1 MSFSM
6 EIAGVE
12 ELKAVVEEQ
21 VKPVPEEVAKLKAQA
36 EQNVQ
41 TIMALDLDS
50 LEKRKNIL
58 ATVENFGLE
67 TMRASSQKNALLQVT
82 VGKLSKAGDDGGV
95 VAQGLGEL
103 QLHMKDLDPSGID
116 FAKRGF
122 LGKMFNPMRKYFQQ
136 FEKADVVIANIMEML
151 NKGKL
156 GLKDDNTTLLIEQ
169 HALRELTKKLRKEIQ
184 LVAYM
189 DESIEA
195 QIALAKA
202 RNDDPEKIQF
212 ITEEI
217 LFPLRQRT
225 LDMQAMMAV
234 NQQGFITFEVVIRN
248 NKELIRG
255 VDRAS
260 TVTVA
265 ALRVAV
271 TAASALA
278 NQRVVLKQLNALYT
292 TTNTFIE
299 HTGQMLKQQGVEI
312 HKGAIA
318 ASISADSLKK
328 AFEDSFEALQAISTY
343 KQEALPK
350 MRETIAQFRE
360 LAETGEKQILK
371 LEKGAAVGL

>member
-6 EIAGVE
+6 EVASEDV
-12 ELKAVVEEQ
+12 LKAVVEEQ
-21 VKPVPEEVAKLKAQA
+21 VKPIPDELVKLKTQA

-58 ATVENFGLE
+58 NTVENFGLE
-67 TMRASSQKNALLQVT
+67 TMKASSQKNALLQVT
-82 VGKLSKAGDDGGV
+82 VGKLSKSGDEGGV
-95 VAQGLGEL
+95 VAKGLGEL
-103 QLHMKDLDPSGID
+103 QLQMKDLDPSGID
-116 FAKRGF
+116 FVKRGF
-122 LGKMFNPMRKYFQQ
+122 LGKLFNPLRAYFLQY
-136 FEKADVVIANIMEML
+136 EKADAVIANIIEML
-151 NKGKL
+151 TKGKV

-184 LVAYM
+184 LITFM
-189 DESIEA
+189 DESIET
-195 QIALAKA
+195 QIAIAKSQNED
-202 RNDDPEKIQF
+202 REKIQF
-212 ITEEI
+212 ITEEV

-225 LDMQAMMAV
+225 MDMQAMMAV

-255 VDRAS
+255 VDRAC
-260 TVTVA
+260 TVSVA

-278 NQRVVLKQLNALYT
+278 NQRVVLKQLTALNA

-312 HKGAIA
+312 QKGAIE
-318 ASISADSLKK
+318 SNISAESLRK
-328 AFEDSFEALQAISTY
+328 AFADSFEALHAISTY
-343 KQEALPK
+343 KQDALPK

-360 LAETGEKQILK
+360 LAESGEQQILR
-371 LEKGAAVGL
+371 LEKGNAIGM

>member
-6 EIAGVE
+6 EIAGDEV
-12 ELKAVVEEQ
+12 LKAVVEEQ
-21 VKPVPEEVAKLKAQA
+21 VKPVPEEVVKLKAQA

-41 TIMALDLDS
+41 TIMEIDLDS

-58 ATVENFGLE
+58 AAVENFGIE

-82 VGKLSKAGDDGGV
+82 IGQLSRAGDEGGI
-95 VAQGLGEL
+95 VAKGLGEL
-103 QLHMKDLDPSGID
+103 QLQMKDLDPSGID
-116 FAKRGF
+116 FVKRGF
-122 LGKMFNPMRKYFQQ
+122 LGKFFNPLRSYFHQ
-136 FEKADVVIANIMEML
+136 FDKADMVIAEIIETL

-156 GLKDDNTTLLIEQ
+156 GLKDDNTTLLLEQ
-169 HALRELTKKLRKEIQ
+169 HALRDLTKKLRKEIQ
-184 LVAYM
+184 LVSYM

-212 ITEEI
+212 ITEEV

-278 NQRVVLKQLNALYT
+278 NQRVVLKQLNALYN

-299 HTGQMLKQQGVEI
+299 HTGQMLKQQGVDI
-312 HKGAIA
+312 QKGAIE
-318 ASISADSLKK
+318 ASISAESLKK
-328 AFEDSFEALQAISTY
+328 AFADSFEALQAISTY

-350 MRETIAQFRE
+350 MRETITQFRE
-360 LAETGEKQILK
+360 LAETGEKQILR
-371 LEKGAAVGL
+371 LERGAAVGL

>member
-6 EIAGVE
+6 EIAGDEV
-12 ELKAVVEEQ
+12 LKAVVEEQ
-21 VKPVPEEVAKLKAQA
+21 VKPVPEEVVKLKAQA

-41 TIMALDLDS
+41 TIMEIDLDS

-58 ATVENFGLE
+58 AAVENFGIE

-82 VGKLSKAGDDGGV
+82 IGQLSRAGDEGGI
-95 VAQGLGEL
+95 VAKGLGEL
-103 QLHMKDLDPSGID
+103 QLQMKDLDPSGID
-116 FAKRGF
+116 FVKRGF
-122 LGKMFNPMRKYFQQ
+122 LGKFFNPLRSYFHQ
-136 FEKADVVIANIMEML
+136 FDKADMVIAEIIETL

-156 GLKDDNTTLLIEQ
+156 GLKDDNTTLLLEQ
-169 HALRELTKKLRKEIQ
+169 HALRDLTKKLRKEIQ
-184 LVAYM
+184 LVSYM
-189 DESIEA
+189 DETIET

-212 ITEEI
+212 ITEEV

-278 NQRVVLKQLNALYT
+278 NQRVVLKQLNALYN

-299 HTGQMLKQQGVEI
+299 HTGQMLKQQGVDI
-312 HKGAIA
+312 QKGAIE
-318 ASISADSLKK
+318 ASISVDSLKK
-328 AFEDSFEALQAISTY
+328 AFADSFEALQAISTY

-350 MRETIAQFRE
+350 MRETITQFRE
-360 LAETGEKQILK
+360 LAESGEKQILR
-371 LEKGAAVGL
+371 LERGAAVGL

>member
-6 EIAGVE
+6 EIAGEE

-21 VKPVPEEVAKLKAQA
+21 VKPVPEEVVKLKAQA
-36 EQNVQ
+36 EQNVL
-41 TIMALDLDS
+41 TIMELDLDS

-58 ATVENFGLE
+58 ATVENFGME

-82 VGKLSKAGDDGGV
+82 MGSFRKLAMRAGSLPK
-95 VAQGLGEL
+95 GLGSL
-103 QLHMKDLDPSGID
+103 QLQMKDLDPSGID
-116 FAKRGF
+116 FVKRGF
-122 LGKMFNPMRKYFQQ
+122 LGKFFNPLRAYFHQ
-136 FEKADVVIANIMEML
+136 FDKADMVIAHIIETL
-151 NKGKL
+151 NKGKI
-156 GLKDDNTTLLIEQ
+156 GLKDDNTTLLLEQ
-169 HALRELTKKLRKEIQ
+169 HALRDLTKKLRKEIQ
-184 LVAYM
+184 LVSYM

-212 ITEEI
+212 ITEEV

-299 HTGQMLKQQGVEI
+299 HTGQMLKQQGVDI
-312 HKGAIA
+312 QKGAIE
-318 ASISADSLKK
+318 ASISAESLKK
-328 AFEDSFEALQAISTY
+328 AFADSFEALQAISTY

-350 MRETIAQFRE
+350 MRETITQFRE
-360 LAETGEKQILK
+360 LAETGEKQILR
-371 LEKGAAVGL
+371 LERGAAVGL

>member
-1 MSFSM
+1 MSFSL
-6 EIAGVE
+6 EIAGDEV
-12 ELKAVVEEQ
+12 LKAVVEEQ
-21 VKPVPEEVAKLKAQA
+21 VKPVPEEVVKLKAQA

-41 TIMALDLDS
+41 TIMEIDLDS

-58 ATVENFGLE
+58 AAVENFGIE

-82 VGKLSKAGDDGGV
+82 VGQLSRAGDEGGI
-95 VAQGLGEL
+95 VAKGLGEL
-103 QLHMKDLDPSGID
+103 QLQMKDLDPSGID
-116 FAKRGF
+116 FVKRGF
-122 LGKMFNPMRKYFQQ
+122 LGKFFNPLRSYFHQ
-136 FEKADVVIANIMEML
+136 FDKADMVIAEIIETL

-156 GLKDDNTTLLIEQ
+156 GLKDDNTTLLLEQ
-169 HALRELTKKLRKEIQ
+169 HALRDLTKKLRKEIQ
-184 LVAYM
+184 LVSYM

-212 ITEEI
+212 ITEEV

-278 NQRVVLKQLNALYT
+278 NQRVVLKQLNALYN

-312 HKGAIA
+312 QKGAIE

-328 AFEDSFEALQAISTY
+328 AFADSFEALQAISTY

-350 MRETIAQFRE
+350 MRETITQFRE
-360 LAETGEKQILK
+360 LAETGEKQILR
-371 LEKGAAVGL
+371 LERGAAVGL

>member
-1 MSFSM
+1 MSFSL
-6 EIAGVE
+6 EIAGDEV
-12 ELKAVVEEQ
+12 LKAVVEEQ
-21 VKPVPEEVAKLKAQA
+21 VKPVPEEVVKLKAQA

-41 TIMALDLDS
+41 TIMEIDLDS

-58 ATVENFGLE
+58 AAVENFGIE

-82 VGKLSKAGDDGGV
+82 IGQLSRAGDEGGI
-95 VAQGLGEL
+95 VAKGLGEL
-103 QLHMKDLDPSGID
+103 QLQMKDLDPSGID
-116 FAKRGF
+116 FVKRGF
-122 LGKMFNPMRKYFQQ
+122 LGKFFNPLRSYFHQ
-136 FEKADVVIANIMEML
+136 FDKADMVIAEIIETL

-156 GLKDDNTTLLIEQ
+156 GLKDDNTTLLLEQ
-169 HALRELTKKLRKEIQ
+169 HALRDLTKKLRKEIQ
-184 LVAYM
+184 LVSYM

-212 ITEEI
+212 ITEEV

-278 NQRVVLKQLNALYT
+278 NQRVVLKQLNALYN

-299 HTGQMLKQQGVEI
+299 HTGQMLKQQGVDI
-312 HKGAIA
+312 QKGAIE
-318 ASISADSLKK
+318 ASISVDSLKK
-328 AFEDSFEALQAISTY
+328 AFADSFEALQAISTY

-350 MRETIAQFRE
+350 MRETITQFRE
-360 LAETGEKQILK
+360 LAETGEKQILR
-371 LEKGAAVGL
+371 LERGAAVGL